1 MAWFTATVPS
11 TSVTKEKTEE
21 RKSTLV
27 EVDKRQTVDVKD
39 ALIPQGTP
47 DLKAK
52 LAKARRSRARGGSSM
67 PKPVALWPVVRNLQL
82 RFNATSG
89 TSITTGAITLD
100 DVLGAIGVIGRVANT
115 SVTCLATSFK
125 INAVKLWV
133 GPSGSVATQSFVSF
147 FSAGDDHEPDY
158 MVENDIP
165 INMQAAPNLLEFRP
179 PKNSTASMWQRDT
192 ATGTDLIMVVGVG
205 TTGSLVEVDLDF
217 TLSTTLASS
226 NSLTVTTSAVGV
238 FYRLALN
245 KTNGSSSLVPL
256 AYQTTT

>member
-1 MAWFTATVPS
+1 MDWFTPTGPLG
-11 TSVTKEKTEE
+11 KTAPD
-21 RKSTLV
+21 RKPAKAEAGNQPT
-27 EVDKRQTVDVKD
+27 DVKGPPPEESKD
-39 ALIPQGTP
+39 WLLVA
-47 DLKAK
+47 
-52 LAKARRSRARGGSSM
+52 ARRGRRARPKGGAKM
-67 PKPVALWPVVRNLQL
+67 PTPVALWPIVRNLRL
-82 RFNATSG
+82 RFNATAG

-125 INAVKLWV
+125 INAVRLWV
-133 GPSGSVATQSFVSF
+133 GPSASVATQSFVSF
-147 FSAGDDHEPDY
+147 FSAGDDHEPDF

-165 INMQAAPNLLEFRP
+165 INMQAVPNLLEFRP
-179 PKNSTASMWQRDT
+179 PKNSTAGMWQRDT

-226 NSLTVTTSAVGV
+226 NSLSVTTSAVGV

-245 KTNGSSSLVPL
+245 KSNGSSSLVPL
-256 AYQTTT
+256 AFQTTT